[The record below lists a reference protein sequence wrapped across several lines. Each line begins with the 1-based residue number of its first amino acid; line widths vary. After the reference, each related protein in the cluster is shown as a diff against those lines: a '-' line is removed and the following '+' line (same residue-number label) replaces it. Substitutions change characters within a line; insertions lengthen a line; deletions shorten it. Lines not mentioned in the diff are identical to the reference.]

1 MRIKIHVFIV
11 FHDDAGIACVESSF
25 QLDKL
30 HKDKR
35 GSYLEV
41 PQASISRELI
51 VRGWKIE

>member
-1 MRIKIHVFIV
+1 VFIV